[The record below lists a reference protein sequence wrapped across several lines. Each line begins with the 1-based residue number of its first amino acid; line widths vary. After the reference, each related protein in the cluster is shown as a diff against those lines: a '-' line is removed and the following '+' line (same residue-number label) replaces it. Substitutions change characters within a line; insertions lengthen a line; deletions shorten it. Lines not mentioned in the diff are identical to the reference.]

1 MIDKT
6 LMVGWYCTGKQVNY
20 IRRLAGKPALDVVN
34 QLRASQGKHPIT
46 HLGALTRLEASDII
60 QELTCSS
67 TGTATS
73 PLSTPKSSQ

>member
-1 MIDKT
+1 MTDKT
-6 LMVGWYCTGKQVNY
+6 PLVGWYCTGKQVNY

-34 QLRASQGKHPIT
+34 HLRASQGKHAIT

-73 PLSTPKSSQ
+73 PSSTPKSSQ

>member
-6 LMVGWYCTGKQVNY
+6 LMVGWYCTGKQVDY

-34 QLRASQGKHPIT
+34 QFRAKKGKAPIS

-60 QELTCSS
+60 EELQCSS
-67 TGTATS
+67 IGTATS
-73 PLSTPKSSQ
+73 PSSTPKSSQ